1 MTLLPTVSEAIMQVE
16 LIEENDLII
25 NVTSYVSD
33 Q

>member
-1 MTLLPTVSEAIMQVE
+1 MTLFPTVSEAIMQVE
-16 LIEENDLII
+16 LIDENDLII